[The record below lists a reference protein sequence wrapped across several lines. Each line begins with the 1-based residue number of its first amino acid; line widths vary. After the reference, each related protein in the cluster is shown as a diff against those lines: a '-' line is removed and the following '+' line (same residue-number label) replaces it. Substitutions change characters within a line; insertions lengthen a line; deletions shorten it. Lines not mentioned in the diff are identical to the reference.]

1 MLCGICG
8 FSFFAGRGNREPGS
22 QKSREQP
29 GRGRETQAKRL
40 HSGGDKVSRCLAVQL
55 SLARRFY
62 SSVSVK
68 NKKMWPPFSYRYSNK
83 STNTLHEEFRGLHI
97 ESVFWSLSIK
107 MSCSELKEK
116 VLSELNCIGE
126 IYFYASHETWLQHVW
141 NPPPERKR
149 RLTENTPPLMPSL
162 WRPMKPV
169 CSFLCPADEVNGL
182 PERKAFSIKSKMSSL
197 TNRHGPLAGKRRGIT
212 ISTRSDRGAAKRV
225 QRGFSAP
232 VIRGPERAV
241 EKQVGE
247 AGAS

>member
-1 MLCGICG
+1 MPFLWGPHAHSCGSPNPAAACVCDSGDMTCAMLGRRG
-8 FSFFAGRGNREPGS
+8 EYPSVQGTGKPSSSVRPDRVWGGRGAPPSLSVSPDWVWGQGRMS
-22 QKSREQP
+22 CQEQP

-116 VLSELNCIGE
+116 VLSELNRVGE
-126 IYFYASHETWLQHVW
+126 IYFCTSHETWLQHVW
-141 NPPPERKR
+141 NPPPGRKR
-149 RLTENTPPLMPSL
+149 RLTENTPRLMPSL
-162 WRPMKPV
+162 WR
-169 CSFLCPADEVNGL
+169 LL
-182 PERKAFSIKSKMSSL
+182 
-197 TNRHGPLAGKRRGIT
+197 
-212 ISTRSDRGAAKRV
+212 
-225 QRGFSAP
+225 
-232 VIRGPERAV
+232 
-241 EKQVGE
+241 
-247 AGAS
+247 